1 MTKDEAIDTLNA
13 VIDSLSH
20 PDGQSDFAFSL
31 AVAITALE
39 SVVKAIDK
47 GLT

>member
-1 MTKDEAIDTLNA
+1 MTKDEAIDMLNA

-20 PDGQSDFAFSL
+20 PETISDLAFSL